1 MTPFTAGSVG
11 NAYLLPMM
19 ICGFGRGRWEKGRQ
33 IQRVRTM
40 NTLRKIL
47 LATAFAATVAGALT
61 GASLRG
67 ETKEVDLAATC
78 ASAEWPMIP
87 AACLSGGSDN
97 DVRYVTADN
106 RIDERAM
113 EQRFAVA
120 FQ

>member
-1 MTPFTAGSVG
+1 
-11 NAYLLPMM
+11 MM
-19 ICGFGRGRWEKGRQ
+19 ICGFGRGRWETKAGKE
-33 IQRVRTM
+33 RVKTM
-40 NTLRKIL
+40 NTIRKAL

-87 AACLSGGSDN
+87 AACLNGGSDN
-97 DVRYVTADN
+97 VRYVTADN
-106 RIDERAM
+106 RIDARAM